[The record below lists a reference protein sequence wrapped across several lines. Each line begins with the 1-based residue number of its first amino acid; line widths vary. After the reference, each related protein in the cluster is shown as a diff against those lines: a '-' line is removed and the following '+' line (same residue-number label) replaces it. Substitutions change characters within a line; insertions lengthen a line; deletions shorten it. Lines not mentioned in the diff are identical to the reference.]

1 MKQMAPDTKDEMLRI
16 NLKMMLGVLAL
27 IGSFGTGIAWG
38 VRLEYRTEENDR
50 ANNRQD
56 IAIKQLEADRAIQR
70 ESQVR
75 LESDM
80 KHLVNGVD
88 EIKTLIKQVHKP

>member
-1 MKQMAPDTKDEMLRI
+1 MAPDTKDEVLRI
-16 NLKMMLGVLAL
+16 NIKML
-27 IGSFGTGIAWG
+27 IGLLSLVTAFGAGIAWG

-50 ANNRQD
+50 ANVRQD
-56 IAIKQLEADRAIQR
+56 ISIKQLEADRAIQR